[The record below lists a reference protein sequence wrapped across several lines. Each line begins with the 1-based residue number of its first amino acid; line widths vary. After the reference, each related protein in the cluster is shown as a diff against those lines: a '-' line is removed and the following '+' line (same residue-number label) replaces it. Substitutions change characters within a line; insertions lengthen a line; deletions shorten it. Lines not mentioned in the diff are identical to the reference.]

1 MKITKRVLDAL
12 NAQINREYYAAYYY
26 LSMSFHCLA
35 EGLPGFAE
43 WMKTHEREEREHAE
57 RLTHHILQRTER
69 VELASIDAP
78 PPQHENFLD
87 MFESIRELETSIT
100 ASVHNLMMLACEQ
113 RDFPVQSLMRWFID
127 EQLEEE
133 SELENIISQIHFV
146 KGNPSAI
153 YLMDRELA
161 AKAKNT

>member
-1 MKITKRVLDAL
+1 MKITKKVLDAL
-12 NAQINREYYAAYYY
+12 NLQINREYFAAYYY

-43 WMKTHEREEREHAE
+43 WMKTHEKEEREHAE
-57 RLTHHILQRTER
+57 MLTHHILQRSER
-69 VELASIDAP
+69 VELAPIDAP
-78 PPQHENFLD
+78 PTRCENFIDL
-87 MFESIRELETSIT
+87 FESIRELEASMT
-100 ASVHNLMMLACEQ
+100 ASVHNLMVLACEQ

-127 EQLEEE
+127 EQMEEE
-133 SELENIISQIHFV
+133 AGLDHIISQIHFV

-161 AKAKNT
+161 LSAKST